1 MHAQKSRTTRWWPL
15 ARRVLPVVFIAIVAG
30 LVFWRARAIHWP
42 SVFDALREYRAP
54 TLIAAAVAALLS
66 YLVYACYDL
75 VGRAYTRHRI
85 AAWRAMT
92 IAAISYAF
100 NLNFGTLVG
109 GMGFRYRLYSH
120 QGLRPSV
127 ITRVLAVSV
136 VGNWLGWF
144 CVAGIAFALR
154 WVPLPQRWAG
164 GQAGLQIVGIALLL
178 AVTAYLTSCA
188 FSKRRRWTWRK
199 HDIALPSVRV
209 AATQVILAIANWLL
223 MSTIV
228 FILLRPHVDFPT
240 VQGVLMTSAVASVIV
255 RVPAGLGVVEAVFIA
270 LLGDRVDE
278 ARLVAALLAYRAVY
292 YFAPLLMAVVAYA
305 VLEGRFRLRAR
316 SHVTPHASS
325 R

>member
-15 ARRVLPVVFIAIVAG
+15 ARRALPVVFVAIVAA
-30 LVFWRARAIHWP
+30 LVFWRARAIDWP
-42 SVFDALREYRAP
+42 GVFEALREYRAP
-54 TLIAAAVAALLS
+54 TLGAAAAAALLS

-85 AAWRAMT
+85 PTWRAMT

-120 QGLRPSV
+120 QGLRPSM

-144 CVAGIAFALR
+144 CVAGSAFAMR
-154 WVPLPQRWAG
+154 WVPLPAGWAV
-164 GQAGLQIVGIALLL
+164 GQAGLQLVGIVLLL
-178 AVTAYLTSCA
+178 AVIGYLITCA
-188 FSKRRRWTWRK
+188 ISRRRAWTLRK
-199 HDIALPSVRV
+199 HDVELPTLRIAG
-209 AATQVILAIANWLL
+209 AQVGLAICNWLL

-228 FILLRPHVDFPT
+228 FVLLQPYVGFTT

-255 RVPAGLGVVEAVFIA
+255 RVPAGLGVIEAVFIA
-270 LLGDRVDE
+270 LLGDRVGE
-278 ARLVAALLAYRAVY
+278 PRLVAALLAYRAVY
-292 YFAPLLMAVVAYA
+292 YFAPLLLAIVAYA

-316 SHVTPHASS
+316 SHVTQHAGS